1 MMLFGLWHST
11 ITPDLDRLLSC
22 IVHNLMVLQSGGLLI
37 DIGGEATQLRVFLLC
52 IALPFAVHYYI
63 PRPHRRQPPAQIFT
77 QPSTAT
83 PAAVLKIE
91 EDVSTDI
98 DVRGAIDKINLRLES
113 LENNAK
119 EFRAQQNSMMRFY
132 NGIDL
137 PDSEPPIEPTTLLC
151 SSIRKLYTN
160 EEIKNGILF
169 NDRMEK
175 IKGMN
180 SKRLFQKF
188 KLLFYHV

>member
-132 NGIDL
+132 HGINL
-137 PDSEPPIEPTTLLC
+137 LDSEPPIEPTVLLC

-160 EEIKNGILF
+160 EEIKNGIVF

-175 IKGMN
+175 IKELI
-180 SKRLFQKF
+180 KETYF
-188 KLLFYHV
+188 KEHLIEFEVF

>member
-1 MMLFGLWHST
+1 
-11 ITPDLDRLLSC
+11 
-22 IVHNLMVLQSGGLLI
+22 
-37 DIGGEATQLRVFLLC
+37 
-52 IALPFAVHYYI
+52 
-63 PRPHRRQPPAQIFT
+63 
-77 QPSTAT
+77 
-83 PAAVLKIE
+83 E

-119 EFRAQQNSMMRFY
+119 EFRAQQNSMMRVVITPLADIPPMFY

-175 IKGMN
+175 IK
-180 SKRLFQKF
+180 
-188 KLLFYHV
+188 

>member
-1 MMLFGLWHST
+1 
-11 ITPDLDRLLSC
+11 
-22 IVHNLMVLQSGGLLI
+22 
-37 DIGGEATQLRVFLLC
+37 TQLRVFLLC

-180 SKRLFQKF
+180 SKILFQKF